1 MGERAMNLR
10 RCTHWTAR
18 EDEMLICMVKN
29 GASSAMIAQKLGR
42 TAEGVYQ
49 RRRRL
54 RKSGVLPAAFHYG
67 KNEPA
72 RVGARTSSPKYHYS
86 NLYNLS
92 IHDF

>member
-1 MGERAMNLR
+1 
-10 RCTHWTAR
+10 
-18 EDEMLICMVKN
+18 MLICMIKN

-67 KNEPA
+67 K
-72 RVGARTSSPKYHYS
+72 KK
-86 NLYNLS
+86 
-92 IHDF
+92 

>member
-1 MGERAMNLR
+1 MNLR
-10 RCTHWTAR
+10 GCTRWTSR
-18 EDEMLICMVKN
+18 EDEMLICMIKN

-67 KNEPA
+67 K
-72 RVGARTSSPKYHYS
+72 K
-86 NLYNLS
+86 
-92 IHDF
+92 